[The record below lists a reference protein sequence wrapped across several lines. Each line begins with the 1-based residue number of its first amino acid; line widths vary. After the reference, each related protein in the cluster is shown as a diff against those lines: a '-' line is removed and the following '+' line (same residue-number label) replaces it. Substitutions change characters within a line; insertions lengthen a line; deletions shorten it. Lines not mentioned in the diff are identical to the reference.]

1 MKPEETIYTRRN
13 LRRVFFRYLYVTLG
27 TFAMLV
33 LMYFSLKSATE
44 KLTLRILQDL
54 VHSQSGGMYQL
65 NSEEIGVQLAR
76 KKMSLYN
83 ADFSLSDAGKADTS
97 SRLNARESTYSAQLT
112 ELHINVESLW
122 DVYFRKELKIVSVS
136 AIYPHLDVFYLPD
149 TIERTD
155 ISFRTGNL
163 YNLISDYLSLFKIND
178 FELIDGSFNFIALTE
193 KGKGVFSIKN
203 ISFWFKN
210 FLIAPQS
217 HEDEDKFLYSDDF
230 TVSIK
235 NQMVELP
242 DSINVL
248 TFDQLDVSTTD
259 SAIYV
264 QNLRLR
270 TRDHEANKTEE
281 SEFYDVHVPFLK
293 LNGVDFLGA
302 YHHNRLNVN
311 RVNLESP
318 NIITEQ
324 TPREVPVEEA
334 VIKNRIARLANDF
347 FEKIAIE
354 NFEVK
359 NAQLDLLDWNNLRS
373 RHFTFDS
380 LDFKLSQ
387 LLIDSSNYH
396 TNNRVYAFN
405 AVELTI
411 RNYHQRLADSIHA
424 ISVEIATAN
433 TATQTIS
440 AENFILAPFRKLT
453 EIPTGGE
460 RHKDLFYITI
470 PHFLLSGF
478 DLKKI
483 LYEDTIRIQNA
494 IFTDP
499 DVDFYHNPGKRNRKK
514 DTPQNIRDIYAPAE
528 ELGLSIYLS
537 NIDLRNG
544 KYRHFV
550 SNHEKA
556 VVSLDGMNLQ
566 LLNLAFDS
574 LMIHGERNLR
584 KELLRFQINKG
595 NVNLYQRNKNLQ
607 FEDLRYTTR
616 GETMSIGHINL
627 QERPD
632 QNKENDNKVPFQLEG
647 ASARIAGLNL
657 PVLIY
662 DQKIE
667 ADTLFIDLPLLSI
680 EADPPGYNQNGKKRD
695 LGKPILIPED
705 LFVRTYVAGF
715 SKAQITHNEHAW
727 LSISNGKVIS
737 SGINRAPDD
746 VELNL
751 FEGDFKI
758 QGQSF
763 KYNVPWDYFTLEGD
777 DFIFSKSDSSI
788 AVKNASFQDVFYFN
802 NKKSELKAQLPN
814 LYIKGFDTE
823 SAIYQKQIAIEEILT
838 SDALITVKSLP
849 DDRSFSIKPKIK
861 PPHHDA
867 TQIGDSGNF
876 INVKKI
882 SIEKTYLNAEVPP
895 RFNVQSSIQKLD
907 IQNIAFYT
915 HELKGENISKIFN
928 KFSTDIDFFRY
939 SDAQKPILNVEKIFF
954 DSERDDFITGAIT
967 YAPGDK
973 NTDKVFS
980 IDEIH
985 IPGLN
990 IKGLNPL
997 NGIINKSWQFAHA
1010 DLQNPEIALTISPD
1024 KKRKATKDKAS
1035 KSGNNVAPNKFSGD
1049 LNFINGKLNLA
1060 LSLDSGDV
1068 KFQLDYFSLSLDD
1081 FNLSDV
1087 SAYDPQQLFFSKNSM
1102 LALKNISLD
1111 LPDSLNTLRIG
1122 ALDFAQEDSLLVI
1135 NNISLVPRYNK
1146 MEYAL
1151 KAGKETDWMNVK
1163 SSEVV
1168 FQGLDLPRL
1177 IHGAGLY
1184 CRRIA
1189 IDSLFLEAFRN
1200 KQVPW
1205 PDTLYKPM
1213 PQVMISQFKNK
1224 FAVEQILLSNAYIQY
1239 EELPLEG
1246 SKAGKIYFTD
1256 VNVSISPLTNDD
1268 SLRTIGEG
1276 YDVSTLNLK
1285 GKLMGE
1291 GNISSIM
1298 VYDMNHSHQN
1308 FLMTASMGSL
1318 QLDKL
1323 ESVLLPLVYINIPS
1337 GKMESLQLKVNANR
1351 SYAVGEMRMR
1361 YHNLKVQ
1368 FVNQENYEAS
1378 GMGPALMTFF
1388 TNTFVIRKNNNRAIL
1403 VRKGDV
1409 FFERDEQRSI
1419 FNYWTKIILS
1429 GVVSSVGAK
1438 NHRKELKKIQ
1448 KQRIENIATEP

>member
-1 MKPEETIYTRRN
+1 MKPEQTNYSKRN
-13 LRRVFFRYLYVTLG
+13 LRRVLFRYLYFSLG
-27 TFAMLV
+27 AIALLV

-44 KLTLRILQDL
+44 NLTLRILQDL
-54 VHSQSGGMYQL
+54 VHNQSAGMYQL
-65 NSEEIGVQLAR
+65 NSQEIRVQLAR

-83 ADFSLSDAGKADTS
+83 ADFSLNDEIKADTS
-97 SRLNARESTYSAQLT
+97 LSSETRESTYDAHLS

-136 AIYPHLDVFYLPD
+136 AIAPHLDVYYLPD

-163 YNLISDYLSLFKIND
+163 YNLISDYLNLFKVND

-193 KGKGVFSIKN
+193 KGKGVFSINN

-217 HEDEDKFLYSDDF
+217 YEDEGKFLYSDDF

-235 NQMVELP
+235 NQTIELP

-248 TFDQLDVSTTD
+248 TFDQFDVSTAD

-264 QNLRLR
+264 HNLRLR
-270 TRDHEANKTEE
+270 TRDKIVEKEQQ

-293 LNGVDFLGA
+293 LDGVDFIGA
-302 YHHNRLNVN
+302 YHQNRLNVSL
-311 RVNLESP
+311 VKLESP

-324 TPREVPVEEA
+324 TPRETPVEEA
-334 VIKNRIARLANDF
+334 AIKNRIARLANDF
-347 FEKIAIE
+347 FDQIAVE
-354 NFEVK
+354 SFEVK
-359 NAQLDLLDWNNLRS
+359 NAQLDLLDWKKLRS

-380 LDFKLSQ
+380 LDFKLSH

-411 RNYHQRLADSIHA
+411 RNYHQRLADSVHA

-453 EIPTGGE
+453 EKPGE
-460 RHKDLFYITI
+460 DKPQKDLFNITI

-483 LYEDTIRIQNA
+483 LYEDTVRIQNA

-499 DVDFYHNPGKRNRKK
+499 DVEFYHYPGQRSKK
-514 DTPQNIRDIYAPAE
+514 EDTPQNIRDIYAPAE
-528 ELGLSIYLS
+528 ELGLSIYLG

-550 SNHEKA
+550 TNHNKA
-556 VVSLDGMNLQ
+556 VVSLEGMNLQ

-574 LMIHGERNLR
+574 LMVHGERSR
-584 KELLRFQINKG
+584 RRELLRFQIATG
-595 NVNLYQRNKNLQ
+595 NVNLYQRNKKLQ

-616 GETMSIGHINL
+616 GETMAIGHINL
-627 QERPD
+627 QEESG
-632 QNKENDNKVPFQLEG
+632 QYTINDKAPFQLEG

-680 EADPPGYNQNGKKRD
+680 EADPPGYAPNGKKPN
-695 LGKPILIPED
+695 LAKPIVIPED

-715 SKAQITHNEHAW
+715 DKAQVTHNKHPW
-727 LSISNGKVIS
+727 LTISNGKVIS

-746 VELNL
+746 IELNL

-758 QGQSF
+758 EGKSF
-763 KYNVPWDYFTLEGD
+763 KYNRPWDYLTLQGNE
-777 DFIFSKSDSSI
+777 FIFSKSDSIIS
-788 AVKNASFQDVFYFN
+788 VQNASLKDVFYLEN
-802 NKKSELKAQLPN
+802 SKLELNAQLPN
-814 LYIKGFDTE
+814 LIVSGFDTE
-823 SAIYQKQIAIEEILT
+823 LAIYENHISINEMLT
-838 SDALITVKSLP
+838 SGASIILKPLP
-849 DDRSFSIKPKIK
+849 DDRRFSVKPAIR
-861 PPHHDA
+861 PSLPDA
-867 TQIGDSGNF
+867 DNEADTGSF
-876 INVKKI
+876 INIHKI
-882 SIEKTYLNAEVPP
+882 SIEKTSLQAEG
-895 RFNVQSSIQKLD
+895 SSQYKLD
-907 IQNIAFYT
+907 TYIKNLDIKDVKFNT
-915 HELKGENISKIFN
+915 HELKGEHITHIFT
-928 KFSTDIDFFRY
+928 KYSTNIDFLKY
-939 SDAQKPILNVEKIFF
+939 ADAQNSIINIDGIHF
-954 DSERDDFITGAIT
+954 DSELSALSAGIIT
-967 YAPGDK
+967 YASNEKVEGQAFTIDK
-973 NTDKVFS
+973 IYIPSAKVTG
-980 IDEIH
+980 I
-985 IPGLN
+985 
-990 IKGLNPL
+990 NPL
-997 NGIINKSWQFAHA
+997 NGIMHKTWQFTHA
-1010 DLQNPEIALTISPD
+1010 DLENPAITITIKPD
-1024 KKRKATKDKAS
+1024 IKKKG
-1035 KSGNNVAPNKFSGD
+1035 GNLKPVKQAGQGKPNTISGD
-1049 LNFINGKLNLA
+1049 LNFINGKLNLS

-1068 KFQLDYFSLSLDD
+1068 NYQLDYFSLSLDD
-1081 FNLSDV
+1081 LNLSNV
-1087 SAYDPQQLFFSKNSM
+1087 SQYDPQQLFFSRNSI
-1102 LALKNISLD
+1102 LALKNISFD
-1111 LPDSLNTLRIG
+1111 LPDSLNTISIG
-1122 ALDFAQEDSLLVI
+1122 ALDFAQEDSLMVI
-1135 NNISLVPRYNK
+1135 KNISLVPRYDK
-1146 MEYAL
+1146 MEYAIM
-1151 KAGKETDWMNVK
+1151 AGKETDWIKVK
-1163 SSEVV
+1163 SSELI
-1168 FQGLDLPRL
+1168 FKGLDLPRL
-1177 IHGAGLY
+1177 IHEAELY
-1184 CRRIA
+1184 CRHID
-1189 IDSLFLEAFRN
+1189 IDSLYLEAFRN

-1213 PQVMISQFKNK
+1213 PQEMISQIGNT
-1224 FAVEQILLSNAYIQY
+1224 FAIDQISITNAYISY
-1239 EELPLEG
+1239 EELPIDG

-1256 VNVSISPLTNDD
+1256 VNASIQPLTNDD
-1268 SLRTIGEG
+1268 RLRKIGQG
-1276 YDVSTLNLK
+1276 YDFSTLNLN

-1291 GNISSIM
+1291 GNISSVM
-1298 VYDMNHSHQN
+1298 KYDMNHSDQN
-1308 FLMTASMGSL
+1308 FLMTASMGPL

-1323 ESVLLPLVYINIPS
+1323 EPVLLPLVFINIPS
-1337 GKMESLQLKVNANR
+1337 GKMESLQLNVNANR
-1351 SYAVGEMRMR
+1351 SYALGEMRMR
-1361 YHNLKVQ
+1361 YHDLKVQ

-1409 FFERDEQRSI
+1409 FFERDQSRSI

-1448 KQRIENIATEP
+1448 NQRIENITTEP